1 MSTGK
6 VVVVTGSSAGLGRAI
21 AHGFAKRGAR
31 IGLIARNPEALE
43 AAKQECEAL
52 GGQAIVLPLDVSDA
66 EAVDAAATRV
76 EEEFGPIDIWVN
88 DAMVSVFSPVKEMEP
103 SDYKRV
109 TDVLYLGFVHGTLS
123 ALKRMIPRGRGTII
137 QIGSA
142 LSYRSIPLQSAYC
155 ACKHAIN
162 GFTDSLRCEL
172 HHDNSNVKVTAI
184 QMPAMNTTQFD
195 WVKNRMPNDT
205 QPVPPIYEPELTAE
219 VVVAAGLAKNPRREY
234 WVGTPTVAAI
244 IGQKFIPGLL
254 DYYLGKT
261 GYKSQQIPNEPK
273 DPNAPNN
280 LYDYVPGKHSAR
292 GKFADRSTMTSVEV
306 GIVLHRNWFV
316 LGAAVALAAVGG
328 AFVTK
333 RRMSEGI
340 CAVWGAGLGGRCPAR
355 KNSINTGWVNE
366 SFRSYADYMQTPE
379 FADHIDWLMS
389 QQELKT
395 VAIMCAEAVPWR
407 CHRRLIGDAVLARGG
422 MVEDIFVLPDG
433 RSSRKLHSMTPFA
446 RAEGHRLFYPAITSP
461 PFALIETAT
470 PSSVRRNR

>member
-1 MSTGK
+1 MSAGPIVVITGA
-6 VVVVTGSSAGLGRAI
+6 SAGLGRAI

-31 IGLIARNPEALE
+31 IGLVARNPEALE
-43 AAKQECEAL
+43 AAKRECEDL
-52 GGQAIVLPLDVSDA
+52 GGRALVLPTDVSDA
-66 EAVDAAATRV
+66 EAVDAAANHV

-88 DAMVSVFSPVKEMEP
+88 DAMVSVFSPVKEMEA

-123 ALKRMIPRGRGTII
+123 ALKRMLPRDRGTII

-205 QPVPPIYEPELTAE
+205 QPVPPIYEPELAAE
-219 VVVAAGLAKNPRREY
+219 VVVAAGLAKHPRREY

-254 DYYLGKT
+254 DIYLGKT

-273 DPNAPNN
+273 NPNAPNN

-306 GIVLHRNWFV
+306 NILLHRNWFV
-316 LGAAVALAAVGG
+316 LGVAVALTAIGG
-328 AFVTK
+328 AVIAK
-333 RRMSEGI
+333 RRLS
-340 CAVWGAGLGGRCPAR
+340 
-355 KNSINTGWVNE
+355 
-366 SFRSYADYMQTPE
+366 
-379 FADHIDWLMS
+379 
-389 QQELKT
+389 
-395 VAIMCAEAVPWR
+395 
-407 CHRRLIGDAVLARGG
+407 
-422 MVEDIFVLPDG
+422 
-433 RSSRKLHSMTPFA
+433 
-446 RAEGHRLFYPAITSP
+446 
-461 PFALIETAT
+461 
-470 PSSVRRNR
+470 